1 MFVYSEWEDRRGNR
15 RKKNEGVWR
24 ECCIRQCRVAGSQCK
39 GLICAWAGSVS
50 QKFSTAC
57 THFFIW
63 SRDLHFTY
71 RTVSKQY
78 INICTLKPCT
88 INTSFLSFLRCKS
101 YIAEKKKKIFSKL
114 SVVTRPAEVRLKM
127 YFKKSDSEV
136 CVSALFHLFP
146 PVFLYVSDGT
156 EVCCSLIEKFD
167 IFESALFKKRNI
179 QNWAY
184 LTLLNFFRYLQN

>member
-1 MFVYSEWEDRRGNR
+1 MFVYPQCGDRRGNR
-15 RKKNEGVWR
+15 RKKLGCMTWMLYR
-24 ECCIRQCRVAGSQCK
+24 IRQCRVAGSQCK

-57 THFFIW
+57 THIFIW

-101 YIAEKKKKIFSKL
+101 YIAEEKKIFSKL
-114 SVVTRPAEVRLKM
+114 SVVTCPAEVSLKM
-127 YFKKSDSEV
+127 NFKKSV
-136 CVSALFHLFP
+136 TWK
-146 PVFLYVSDGT
+146 YVS
-156 EVCCSLIEKFD
+156 
-167 IFESALFKKRNI
+167 
-179 QNWAY
+179 
-184 LTLLNFFRYLQN
+184 LLCFTFFLLCFCMYVMGQRFAAV